1 VFSPYYARARRL
13 GGGVADATNHVAL
26 NLSLYGRGRK
36 LWCMTERGRHRLR
49 ALSTELQIGTSVLNW
64 QHDSL
69 NIDIDEVAVPWPTP
83 LRGKLRVFPQMGLAQ
98 PYALDAGSRHHWR
111 PIAPR
116 ARIEVDLPRPGL
128 RWHGEAYLDSNY
140 GDVPLEND
148 FERWDWSRASLT
160 GRRSA
165 VLYDVTWRGGD
176 ALGLALHFD
185 AKGRTQAFDAPSEVS
200 LPPTLWRLARRTRSD
215 AVASVQRTFEDG
227 PFYTRSL
234 LRSHLLGEPVTAM
247 HESLSLRRFA
257 APWVQAM
264 LPFRMPRRA
273 T

>member
-13 GGGVADATNHVAL
+13 GHGVADATNHVAL

-36 LWCMTERGRHRLR
+36 LWCMTERGRNQ
-49 ALSTELQIGTSVLNW
+49 LSASNTELQIGPSALHW

-69 NIDIDEVAVPWPTP
+69 SIDLDEVAVPWPTR
-83 LRGKLRVFPQMGLAQ
+83 LRGRLRLFPQMRLAQ
-98 PYALDAGSRHHWR
+98 PHALDADARHHWR

-116 ARIEVDLPRPGL
+116 ARIEVDLSRPGL

-140 GDVPLEND
+140 GDVPLEDD
-148 FERWDWSRASLT
+148 FERWDWSRASLS

-165 VLYDVTWRGGD
+165 VLYDVMRRGD
-176 ALGLALHFD
+176 TMHSFALHFD
-185 AKGRTQAFDAPSEVS
+185 PKGRTQAFDAPAPVP
-200 LPPTLWRLARRTRSD
+200 LPHTLWRLARGTRSD
-215 AVASVQRTFEDG
+215 AAASVQRTLEDG
-227 PFYTRSL
+227 PFYARSL
-234 LRSHLLGEPVTAM
+234 LRSQLLGEPVTAM
-247 HESLSLRRFA
+247 HESLSMRRFV

-273 T
+273 G